1 MYHLVL
7 QKKKNQKL
15 TEGILSYAHLT
26 QSKPF
31 KETKAAQSLN
41 LKRAKIICFLLLSR
55 GRELFSLNFP
65 ERASLLR
72 INDLI
77 HPEYCG
83 NLCLKD
89 MVTILLKAIILKL
102 PPSRFVCPSS
112 KLNMVI
118 WCCDENTLED
128 VPALG
133 VGRVDQMIFKASF

>member
-1 MYHLVL
+1 MVL
-7 QKKKNQKL
+7 FDILSFSCFPHRKDYNRFALKLFSCITWFRRKKKNQKL

-41 LKRAKIICFLLLSR
+41 LERAKIICFLLLSR

-89 MVTILLKAIILKL
+89 MVTILLKTIILKL

-118 WCCDENTLED
+118 
-128 VPALG
+128 
-133 VGRVDQMIFKASF
+133 